1 MVQKTKEAMK
11 NILLRLKKA
20 IEDNHAK
27 SNWINIG
34 VMITNIM
41 GLVVNHSISS
51 EYAEAQDMPVIYL
64 SRIAAIIMLS
74 LIHISEPTRH

>member
-41 GLVVNHSISS
+41 GLVVNHSIS
-51 EYAEAQDMPVIYL
+51 VC
-64 SRIAAIIMLS
+64 
-74 LIHISEPTRH
+74 